1 MLVQKLSNGQI
12 QVTQANLILTHT
24 DFHGLKI
31 NSCEIENSEYIECVK
46 SSDERFKPLFIALI
60 NFKNQNP

>member
-31 NSCEIENSEYIECVK
+31 NSSVLKVQTKDLNLYSL
-46 SSDERFKPLFIALI
+46 P
-60 NFKNQNP
+60 